1 MKPAISIT
9 ENNTIILDCLNEH
22 HDHVEIDVNDVLF
35 LTILKD
41 LVHIAFLMD
50 KQNINTGILESTG
63 KFKKTNYELD
73 DSKYVYFLKD
83 LDWEFTVFKPILHPL
98 DLPNKTSSSFICVEN
113 RIANTAKY
121 VNFNKVAYV
130 ETKILEHEQK
140 INFNHQSDG
149 NIQFKN
155 DLDHLTQI
163 CFVIPVNQDIQFRV
177 NTLLSIYFVSLIKR
191 QIVRVRKSD
200 EVAKSNLIEFL
211 QIIYRRIFSTLKPR

>member
-50 KQNINTGILESTG
+50 KQDTNAGILESTG

-73 DSKYVYFLKD
+73 DSKSVYFLNDVD
-83 LDWEFTVFKPILHPL
+83 LEWTVFKPITHPL
-98 DLPNKTSSSFICVEN
+98 DLPSKTSSSFICIEN

-140 INFNHQSDG
+140 INFTHQSDG

-155 DLDHLTQI
+155 DLEWTTQI
-163 CFVIPVNQDIQFRV
+163 CFIIPSNQDIQFKV
-177 NTLLSIYFVSLIKR
+177 HTILDTAFISLIKQ
-191 QIVRVRKSD
+191 QIGHERISD
-200 EVAKSNLIEFL
+200 KVTQSNLIEFL
-211 QIIYRRIFSTLKPR
+211 QIIERKIFSTLKLQ

>member
-9 ENNTIILDCLNEH
+9 ENNTIVLDCLNEH
-22 HDHVEIDVNDVLF
+22 HDYVEIDINDVFF

-50 KQNINTGILESTG
+50 KKNMNTGILESTG

-73 DSKYVYFLKD
+73 DSKYVYFLND
-83 LDWEFTVFKPILHPL
+83 LDWEFTVFKSITVPL

-140 INFNHQSDG
+140 INFTHQLDG

-155 DLDHLTQI
+155 DLQHVTQL
-163 CFVIPVNQDIQFRV
+163 CFVIPSNQDIQFKV
-177 NTLLSIYFVSLIKR
+177 HTILDAAFISLIKR
-191 QIVRVRKSD
+191 QIEHERMLD
-200 EVAKSNLIEFL
+200 EVTQSNLIKFL
-211 QIIYRRIFSTLKPR
+211 QLICTE

>member
-9 ENNTIILDCLNEH
+9 ENNTIVLDCLNEH
-22 HDHVEIDVNDVLF
+22 HDYVEIDINDVFF

-50 KQNINTGILESTG
+50 KKNMNTGILESTG

-73 DSKYVYFLKD
+73 DSKYVYFLND
-83 LDWEFTVFKPILHPL
+83 LDWEWTVFKPIVHPL
-98 DLPNKTSSSFICVEN
+98 DLPSKTSSSFICIEN
-113 RIANTAKY
+113 RTNTVKY

-130 ETKILEHEQK
+130 ETKILQHEQK
-140 INFNHQSDG
+140 INFTHQSNG
-149 NIQFKN
+149 HIQFKN
-155 DLDHLTQI
+155 DLQHLTQL
-163 CFVIPVNQDIQFRV
+163 CFIIPVNQDIQFRV

-191 QIVRVRKSD
+191 QIVRIRKSD

-211 QIIYRRIFSTLKPR
+211 QIIYRKIFSTLKPR

>member
-50 KQNINTGILESTG
+50 KQNMNTGILESTG

-73 DSKYVYFLKD
+73 DSKSVYFLNDVD
-83 LDWEFTVFKPILHPL
+83 LEWTVFKPITHPL
-98 DLPNKTSSSFICVEN
+98 DLPSKTSSSFICIEN

-140 INFNHQSDG
+140 INFTHQSDG

-155 DLDHLTQI
+155 DLEWTTQI
-163 CFVIPVNQDIQFRV
+163 CFIIPSNQDIQFKV
-177 NTLLSIYFVSLIKR
+177 HTILDTAFISLIKQ
-191 QIVRVRKSD
+191 QIGHERILDKVTQ
-200 EVAKSNLIEFL
+200 SNLIEFL
-211 QIIYRRIFSTLKPR
+211 QIIERKIFSTLKLQ

>member
-73 DSKYVYFLKD
+73 DSKYVYFLND
-83 LDWEFTVFKPILHPL
+83 VDWEWTVFKPIVHPL
-98 DLPNKTSSSFICVEN
+98 DLPSKTSSSFICIEN
-113 RIANTAKY
+113 RTNTVKY

-130 ETKILEHEQK
+130 ETKILQHEQK
-140 INFNHQSDG
+140 INFTHQSNG
-149 NIQFKN
+149 HIQFKN
-155 DLDHLTQI
+155 DLQHLTQL
-163 CFVIPVNQDIQFRV
+163 CFVMFSNQDIQFKV
-177 NTLLSIYFVSLIKR
+177 HTLLDFSFISLIKR
-191 QIVRVRKSD
+191 QMVCVRKSD
-200 EVAKSNLIEFL
+200 EITQSNLIKFL
-211 QIIYRRIFSTLKPR
+211 RLIYTE

>member
-50 KQNINTGILESTG
+50 KQDTNAGILESTG

-73 DSKYVYFLKD
+73 DSKSVYFLNDVD
-83 LDWEFTVFKPILHPL
+83 LEWTVFKPITHPL
-98 DLPNKTSSSFICVEN
+98 DLPSKTSSSFICIEN

-140 INFNHQSDG
+140 INFTHQSDG

-155 DLDHLTQI
+155 DLEWTTQI
-163 CFVIPVNQDIQFRV
+163 CFIIPSNQDIQFKV
-177 NTLLSIYFVSLIKR
+177 HTILDTAFISLIKQ
-191 QIVRVRKSD
+191 QIGHERILDKVTQ
-200 EVAKSNLIEFL
+200 SNLIEFL
-211 QIIYRRIFSTLKPR
+211 QIIERKIFSTLKLQ

>member
-9 ENNTIILDCLNEH
+9 ENNTIVLDCLNEH

-73 DSKYVYFLKD
+73 DSKYVYFLND
-83 LDWEFTVFKPILHPL
+83 LDWEWTVFKPITHPL
-98 DLPNKTSSSFICVEN
+98 DLPSKTSSSFICIEN
-113 RIANTAKY
+113 RTNTVKY

-130 ETKILEHEQK
+130 ETKILQHEQK
-140 INFNHQSDG
+140 INFTHQSNG
-149 NIQFKN
+149 HIQFKN
-155 DLDHLTQI
+155 DLQHLTKL
-163 CFVIPVNQDIQFRV
+163 CFVMSSNQDIQFKV
-177 NTLLSIYFVSLIKR
+177 HTLLDFSFISLIKR
-191 QIVRVRKSD
+191 QMVCERLLD
-200 EVAKSNLIEFL
+200 EVTQSNLIKFL
-211 QIIYRRIFSTLKPR
+211 RLICTE

>member
-22 HDHVEIDVNDVLF
+22 HDHVEINVNDVLF

-73 DSKYVYFLKD
+73 HSKYVYFLND
-83 LDWEFTVFKPILHPL
+83 LDWEWTVLKPILHPL
-98 DLPNKTSSSFICVEN
+98 DLPSKTSSSFICVEN

-121 VNFNKVAYV
+121 VNFNKVAYI

-140 INFNHQSDG
+140 INFTHQSDG

-155 DLDHLTQI
+155 DLQHVTQL
-163 CFVIPVNQDIQFRV
+163 CFVTPSNQDIQFKV
-177 NTLLSIYFVSLIKR
+177 HTILDATFISLIKR
-191 QIVRVRKSD
+191 QIEHEHMSD
-200 EVAKSNLIEFL
+200 EVTQSNLIKFL
-211 QIIYRRIFSTLKPR
+211 QVIYTE

>member
-22 HDHVEIDVNDVLF
+22 HDHVEINVNDVLF

-73 DSKYVYFLKD
+73 HSKYVYFLND
-83 LDWEFTVFKPILHPL
+83 LDWEWTVLKPILHPL
-98 DLPNKTSSSFICVEN
+98 DLPSKTSSSFICVEN

-121 VNFNKVAYV
+121 VNFNKVAYI

-140 INFNHQSDG
+140 INFTHQSDG

-155 DLDHLTQI
+155 DLQHVTQL
-163 CFVIPVNQDIQFRV
+163 CFVTPSNQDIQFKV
-177 NTLLSIYFVSLIKR
+177 HTILDATFISLIKR
-191 QIVRVRKSD
+191 QIEHEHMSD
-200 EVAKSNLIEFL
+200 EVAQSNLIKFL
-211 QIIYRRIFSTLKPR
+211 QVIYTE

>member
-22 HDHVEIDVNDVLF
+22 HDYVEIDVNDVLF

-73 DSKYVYFLKD
+73 DSKYVYFLNDVD
-83 LDWEFTVFKPILHPL
+83 LEWTVFKPILHPL

-130 ETKILEHEQK
+130 ETTILEHEQK

-177 NTLLSIYFVSLIKR
+177 NTLLSIYFISLIKR
-191 QIVRVRKSD
+191 QIEHERMLD
-200 EVAKSNLIEFL
+200 EVTKSNLIKFL
-211 QIIYRRIFSTLKPR
+211 QLICTE

>member
-50 KQNINTGILESTG
+50 KQNMNTGILESTG

-73 DSKYVYFLKD
+73 DSKYVYFLND
-83 LDWEFTVFKPILHPL
+83 LDWEWTVFKPIVHPL
-98 DLPNKTSSSFICVEN
+98 DLPSKTSSSFICIEN
-113 RIANTAKY
+113 RTNTVKY

-130 ETKILEHEQK
+130 ETKILQHEQK
-140 INFNHQSDG
+140 INFTHQSNG
-149 NIQFKN
+149 HIQFKN
-155 DLDHLTQI
+155 DLEWTTQI
-163 CFVIPVNQDIQFRV
+163 CFIIPSNQDIQFKV
-177 NTLLSIYFVSLIKR
+177 HTILDTAFISLIKQ
-191 QIVRVRKSD
+191 QIGHERISD
-200 EVAKSNLIEFL
+200 KVTQSNLIEFL
-211 QIIYRRIFSTLKPR
+211 QIIERKIFSTLKLR

>member
-50 KQNINTGILESTG
+50 KQDINAGILESTG

-73 DSKYVYFLKD
+73 DSKYVYFLNDVD
-83 LDWEFTVFKPILHPL
+83 LEWTVFKPIAHPL
-98 DLPNKTSSSFICVEN
+98 DLPSKTSSSFICVEN

-140 INFNHQSDG
+140 INFTHQSDG

-155 DLDHLTQI
+155 DLEWTTQI
-163 CFVIPVNQDIQFRV
+163 CFIIPSNQDIQFKV
-177 NTLLSIYFVSLIKR
+177 HTILDTAFISLIKQ
-191 QIVRVRKSD
+191 QIGHERILDKVTQ
-200 EVAKSNLIEFL
+200 SNLIEFL
-211 QIIYRRIFSTLKPR
+211 QIIERKIFSTLKLQ

>member
-50 KQNINTGILESTG
+50 KQNMNTGILESTG

-73 DSKYVYFLKD
+73 DSKYVYFLND
-83 LDWEFTVFKPILHPL
+83 LDWEFTVFKPIVHPL
-98 DLPNKTSSSFICVEN
+98 DLPSKTSSSFICVEN

-140 INFNHQSDG
+140 INFTHQSDG

-155 DLDHLTQI
+155 DLQHLKQI
-163 CFVIPVNQDIQFRV
+163 CFVIPVNQDIQFKV
-177 NTLLSIYFVSLIKR
+177 HTILDTAFISLIKQ
-191 QIVRVRKSD
+191 QIGHERISD
-200 EVAKSNLIEFL
+200 KVTQSNLIEFL
-211 QIIYRRIFSTLKPR
+211 QIIERKIFSTLKLQ

>member
-50 KQNINTGILESTG
+50 KQNINTGILESTC

-73 DSKYVYFLKD
+73 DSKYVYFLND
-83 LDWEFTVFKPILHPL
+83 LDLEWTVFKPITHPL
-98 DLPNKTSSSFICVEN
+98 DLPSKTSSSFICIEN
-113 RIANTAKY
+113 RTNTVKY

-130 ETKILEHEQK
+130 ETKILQHEQK
-140 INFNHQSDG
+140 INFTHQSNG
-149 NIQFKN
+149 HIQFKN
-155 DLDHLTQI
+155 DLQHLTQL
-163 CFVIPVNQDIQFRV
+163 CFVMSSNQDIQFKV
-177 NTLLSIYFVSLIKR
+177 HTLLDFSFISLIKR
-191 QIVRVRKSD
+191 QMVCERLLD
-200 EVAKSNLIEFL
+200 EITQSNLIKFL
-211 QIIYRRIFSTLKPR
+211 RLIYTE

>member
-9 ENNTIILDCLNEH
+9 ENNTIVLDCLNEH

-73 DSKYVYFLKD
+73 DSKYVYFLND
-83 LDWEFTVFKPILHPL
+83 VDWEWTVFKPIVHPL
-98 DLPNKTSSSFICVEN
+98 DLPSKTSSSFICIEN
-113 RIANTAKY
+113 RTNTVKY

-130 ETKILEHEQK
+130 ETKILQHEQK
-140 INFNHQSDG
+140 INFTHQSNG
-149 NIQFKN
+149 HIQFKN
-155 DLDHLTQI
+155 DLQHLTQL
-163 CFVIPVNQDIQFRV
+163 CFVMSSNQDIQFKV
-177 NTLLSIYFVSLIKR
+177 HTLLDFSFISLIKR
-191 QIVRVRKSD
+191 QMVCERLLD
-200 EVAKSNLIEFL
+200 EITQSNLIKFL
-211 QIIYRRIFSTLKPR
+211 RLIYTE

>member
-22 HDHVEIDVNDVLF
+22 HDHVEINVNDVLF

-73 DSKYVYFLKD
+73 HSKYVYFLND
-83 LDWEFTVFKPILHPL
+83 LDWEWTVFKPIVHPL
-98 DLPNKTSSSFICVEN
+98 DLPSKTSSSFICIEN
-113 RIANTAKY
+113 RINTVKY

-130 ETKILEHEQK
+130 ETKILQHEQK
-140 INFNHQSDG
+140 INFTHQSNG
-149 NIQFKN
+149 HIQFKN
-155 DLDHLTQI
+155 NLQHLTQL
-163 CFVIPVNQDIQFRV
+163 CFVKSSNQDIQFKV
-177 NTLLSIYFVSLIKR
+177 HTILDAAFISLIKR
-191 QIVRVRKSD
+191 QIEHECMLD
-200 EVAKSNLIEFL
+200 EVTQSNLIKFL
-211 QIIYRRIFSTLKPR
+211 QLICTE

>member
-22 HDHVEIDVNDVLF
+22 HDYVEIDVNDVLF

-73 DSKYVYFLKD
+73 DSKYVYFLNE
-83 LDWEFTVFKPILHPL
+83 LDWEFTVFKPIVHPL
-98 DLPNKTSSSFICVEN
+98 DLPSKTSSSFICVEN

-140 INFNHQSDG
+140 INFTHQSDG

-155 DLDHLTQI
+155 DLEWTTQI
-163 CFVIPVNQDIQFRV
+163 CFIIPSNQDIQFKV
-177 NTLLSIYFVSLIKR
+177 HTILDTAFISLIKQ
-191 QIVRVRKSD
+191 QIGHEHISD
-200 EVAKSNLIEFL
+200 KVTQSNLIEFL
-211 QIIYRRIFSTLKPR
+211 QIIERKIFSTLKLR

>member
-50 KQNINTGILESTG
+50 KQDTNAGILESTG

-73 DSKYVYFLKD
+73 DSKHVYFLND

-98 DLPNKTSSSFICVEN
+98 DLPSKTSSSFICIEN

-140 INFNHQSDG
+140 INFTHQSDG

-155 DLDHLTQI
+155 DLEWTTQI
-163 CFVIPVNQDIQFRV
+163 CFIIPSNQDIQFKV
-177 NTLLSIYFVSLIKR
+177 HTILDTAFISLIKQ
-191 QIVRVRKSD
+191 QIGHERISD
-200 EVAKSNLIEFL
+200 KVTQSNLIEFL
-211 QIIYRRIFSTLKPR
+211 QIIERKIFSTLKLQ

>member
-22 HDHVEIDVNDVLF
+22 HDYVEIDVNDVLF

-50 KQNINTGILESTG
+50 KQNMNTGILESTG

-73 DSKYVYFLKD
+73 DSKYVYFLND
-83 LDWEFTVFKPILHPL
+83 LDWEWTVFKPILHPL
-98 DLPNKTSSSFICVEN
+98 DLPSKTSSSFICVEN

-130 ETKILEHEQK
+130 ETTILQHKQK
-140 INFNHQSDG
+140 INFTHQLDG

-155 DLDHLTQI
+155 DLQHVTQL
-163 CFVIPVNQDIQFRV
+163 CFVIPSNQDIQFKV
-177 NTLLSIYFVSLIKR
+177 HTILDAAFISLIKR
-191 QIVRVRKSD
+191 QIEHERMLD
-200 EVAKSNLIEFL
+200 EVTQSNLIKFL
-211 QIIYRRIFSTLKPR
+211 QLICTEYFQH

>member
-22 HDHVEIDVNDVLF
+22 HDYVEIDVNDVLF

-50 KQNINTGILESTG
+50 KQNIHTVILESTG

-73 DSKYVYFLKD
+73 DSKYVYFLND
-83 LDWEFTVFKPILHPL
+83 LDWEWTVFKPIVHPL
-98 DLPNKTSSSFICVEN
+98 DLPSKTSSSFICVEN
-113 RIANTAKY
+113 RTNTVKY

-130 ETKILEHEQK
+130 ETKILQHEQK
-140 INFNHQSDG
+140 INFIHQSDG

-155 DLDHLTQI
+155 DLQHLTQLY
-163 CFVIPVNQDIQFRV
+163 FVIPSNQDIQFKV
-177 NTLLSIYFVSLIKR
+177 HTLLDFSFISLIKR
-191 QIVRVRKSD
+191 QMVRERLSD
-200 EVAKSNLIEFL
+200 EITQSNLIKFL
-211 QIIYRRIFSTLKPR
+211 QIIERKIFSTLKLQ

>member
-50 KQNINTGILESTG
+50 KQDTNAGILESTG

-73 DSKYVYFLKD
+73 DSKSVYFLND
-83 LDWEFTVFKPILHPL
+83 LDWEWTVFKPIVHPL
-98 DLPNKTSSSFICVEN
+98 DLPNKTSASFICIEN
-113 RIANTAKY
+113 RTNTVKY

-130 ETKILEHEQK
+130 ETKILQHEQK
-140 INFNHQSDG
+140 INFTHQSNG
-149 NIQFKN
+149 HIQFKN
-155 DLDHLTQI
+155 DLQHLTQL
-163 CFVIPVNQDIQFRV
+163 CFVMSSNQDIQFKV
-177 NTLLSIYFVSLIKR
+177 HTLLDFSFISLIKR
-191 QIVRVRKSD
+191 QMVCERLLD
-200 EVAKSNLIEFL
+200 EITQSNLIKFL
-211 QIIYRRIFSTLKPR
+211 RLIYTE